1 MLGHQ
6 IIKRV
11 LHISLLLLVAT
22 VTGCHTFFTVNTVV
36 TDASTGQPL
45 SDATV
50 TLVLDK
56 GVEEPDVVKTTG
68 TNGKVEIWINEP
80 PSAWATLTVEKNGY
94 ETWSTQFRG
103 SPCHEFAIRLKRE
116 KAKVTEQEN

>member
-1 MLGHQ
+1 MFGHQ
-6 IIKRV
+6 KMKRI
-11 LHISLLLLVAT
+11 LHISLLLLVVT
-22 VTGCHTFFTVNTVV
+22 VTGCDTFFFVNTVV
-36 TDASTGQPL
+36 TDESTGQPL

-56 GVEEPDVVKTTG
+56 GVEDPDVVKTTG
-68 TNGKVEIWINEP
+68 TNGKVDIFINEP
-80 PSAWATLTVEKNGY
+80 SSAWATLTVEKDGY

-103 SPCHEFAIRLKRE
+103 SPCHEFVIRLKQE

>member
-1 MLGHQ
+1 MFGHQ
-6 IIKRV
+6 KMKRV
-11 LHISLLLLVAT
+11 LCISLLLAVASI
-22 VTGCHTFFTVNTVV
+22 TGCDTFFFVNAFV

-50 TLVLDK
+50 TLILDK

-68 TNGKVEIWINEP
+68 INGEVDIMINEHS
-80 PSAWATLTVEKNGY
+80 SAWATLTVEKKGY

-103 SPCHEFAIRLKRE
+103 NPCHEFVICLKQE
-116 KAKVTEQEN
+116 KTKRFEQEN